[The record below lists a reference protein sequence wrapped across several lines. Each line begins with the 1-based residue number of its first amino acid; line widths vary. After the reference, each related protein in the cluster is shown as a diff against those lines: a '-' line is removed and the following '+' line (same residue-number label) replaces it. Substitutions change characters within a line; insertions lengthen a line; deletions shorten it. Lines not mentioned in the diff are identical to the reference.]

1 MPNQPIATVTEFYR
15 ERHFSA
21 QDGLQI
27 FFRDYGDPLS
37 AALPILCLP
46 GLTRNGL
53 DFESLAL
60 RLAPERRV
68 LCPDYRGRG
77 RSQYDRNKRNYTPRT
92 DINDMVHLLAATNTQ
107 RAVIIGSS
115 FGGLLAMALAVA
127 VPTAVAG
134 LVINDIGPDLNAP
147 EMTRLLAVLSTDR
160 PQPNWDAAIGLAK
173 DMFPTLAFRDPG
185 TWRRMARNTFRE
197 GADGLLHFD
206 WDVAVPRA
214 MREGGALPDL
224 WPLFRAVARLP
235 VLAVRG
241 ENSTLL
247 SPACFDRMAAAKPD
261 LVRLTVAGAGHTPT
275 LEEPEARVAIDAFL
289 EAL

>member
-1 MPNQPIATVTEFYR
+1 MTELFR
-15 ERHFSA
+15 ERTLSA

-60 RLAPERRV
+60 RLSPERRV

-77 RSQYDRNKRNYTPRT
+77 RSQYDRNKRNYTART
-92 DINDMVHLLAATNTQ
+92 DLDDMVQLLAATNTH

-115 FGGLLAMALAVA
+115 FGGLLAMAIAVA
-127 VPTAVAG
+127 APTAVAG
-134 LVINDIGPDLNAP
+134 LVINDIGPDLN
-147 EMTRLLAVLSTDR
+147 ETELRRLLTVLGTDR
-160 PQPNWDAAIGLAK
+160 PQPSWEAAIAAAK

-185 TWRRMARNTFRE
+185 TWRRMARNTFRK

-206 WDVAVPRA
+206 WDLAVTRA
-214 MREGGALPDL
+214 LREGGPLPDL
-224 WPLFRAVARLP
+224 WHLFRAVARIP

-241 ENSTLL
+241 ENSVLL
-247 SPACFDRMAAAKPD
+247 SPACFDRMAAEKPD
-261 LVRLTVAGAGHTPT
+261 LVRLTVAGTGHTPT
-275 LEEPEARVAIDAFL
+275 LEEPEARVAINAFL
-289 EAL
+289 ERL

>member
-1 MPNQPIATVTEFYR
+1 MTEFYR

-134 LVINDIGPDLNAP
+134 LVINDIGPDLNGP
-147 EMTRLLAVLSTDR
+147 EMTRLLTVLSTDR

-206 WDVAVPRA
+206 WDVAVPQALRK
-214 MREGGALPDL
+214 EGALRKGGPLPDL
-224 WPLFRAVARLP
+224 WYLFRAVARIP

-247 SPACFDRMAAAKPD
+247 LPACFDRMAAEKPD
-261 LVRLTVAGAGHTPT
+261 LVRLTVAGTGHTPT
-275 LEEPEARVAIDAFL
+275 LEEPEARVAINAFL

>member
-1 MPNQPIATVTEFYR
+1 MTELFR
-15 ERHFSA
+15 ERHLSA

-37 AALPILCLP
+37 AAPAILCLP

-60 RLAPERRV
+60 RLSPERRV

-77 RSQYDRNKRNYTPRT
+77 RSQYDRNKRNYTART
-92 DINDMVHLLAATNTQ
+92 DLNDMVHLLAATNTH

-115 FGGLLAMALAVA
+115 FGGLLAMAIAVA
-127 VPTAVAG
+127 APAAVAG
-134 LVINDIGPDLNAP
+134 LVVNDIGPDLN
-147 EMTRLLAVLSTDR
+147 ETELRRLLTVLGTDR
-160 PQPNWDAAIGLAK
+160 PQPNWDAAIAAAK

-185 TWRRMARNTFRE
+185 TWRRMARNTFRK

-206 WDVAVPRA
+206 WDVAVTRA
-214 MREGGALPDL
+214 LREGGPLPDL
-224 WPLFRAVARLP
+224 WPLFRAVARIP

-241 ENSTLL
+241 ENSVLL
-247 SPACFDRMAAAKPD
+247 SPACFDRMAAEKPD
-261 LVRLTVAGAGHTPT
+261 LVRLTVAGTGHTPT
-275 LEEPEARVAIDAFL
+275 LEEPEARVAINAFL

>member
-1 MPNQPIATVTEFYR
+1 MPNQPISTVTEFYR

-77 RSQYDRNKRNYTPRT
+77 RSQYDRYKRNYTPRT

-160 PQPNWDAAIGLAK
+160 PQPNWDAAIAAAK

-206 WDVAVPRA
+206 WDVAVPQA

-247 SPACFDRMAAAKPD
+247 LPACFDRMVAEKPD

-275 LEEPEARVAIDAFL
+275 LEEPEARVAINTFL